1 MSLKKIISVK
11 GIMVAAAALLLFACK
26 PEPVAVT
33 GVLLDQV
40 ECDLGVG
47 STVTL
52 TATVL
57 PADATN
63 KKIEWS
69 VAPKGIVEISAKENV
84 CTVKAVK
91 AGDVTVTAKTE
102 EGGKTATCK
111 ITAKPVSVTGITL
124 DPPTLK
130 LPLGTSGTVTAAVLP
145 ENATNKTV
153 TWTAEPA
160 DAVELTDNKNGSCT
174 VKALTKGTVTVTA
187 KTEDGEKTAACE
199 VECTVSVT
207 GIALDQETATIEF
220 EKTVTLTATVTPEE
234 ASDKT
239 VNWTAEPADAVE
251 LTDNGDG
258 TCVVKG
264 LKVGDAVVKAT
275 TADGGYE
282 DACTVKVTP
291 VAVKGITLSPATQEL
306 TLGGSTNITV
316 TFDPVNASD
325 KEVTWSFTP
334 EETHL
339 TVTKNEDGTYAIAAD
354 KECQE
359 TTFTVT
365 ATTNDGGKTATC
377 QVTTKRVPVTGVS
390 LNRRTLTVTLGEEAQ
405 TLTATVKPGNATDKT
420 VTWKADPEAAVEL
433 TDNGDGTCSV
443 KAKEGITKIE
453 TVTVT
458 ATTQDGG
465 HTATCTVTVK
475 PVLVTAIYT
484 WDNPDAIVGGTFTL
498 KPVIYPENATNK
510 KLEWTATVEGNPS
523 EHITLEPSEDG
534 TACTVTIA
542 KGFGKTPKEITF
554 KAAATDGSEQ
564 SGTYTVTP
572 TWEPVEEILL
582 NKPTLALQTG
592 DGVILTATVL
602 PENASDKTVTWA
614 IDGDGSVATMTDN
627 GDGTCTVT
635 AVGAGTATVTVT
647 GNDDPGKT
655 ATCQISVDLLG
666 NTAFIEAV
674 GDKCTWTKEG
684 DGTVL
689 LTPENLAVMAAVTEL
704 DLSNKGLTD
713 LGGIEYFTGLT
724 KLNISRNNLTSLDV
738 SQNTNLTEL
747 DCRYNKLTE
756 LDVSLLTALT
766 SLSCNGNELT
776 ELDVSALTALT
787 VLYCGQNNLSKLDV
801 SKNTELIELSCDDN
815 GFLSEL
821 NLSANTKL
829 EKLDCYRCD
838 LSSLNLSANTKL
850 TSLNVGSQALTF
862 DLSSNTELVSLDCRY
877 CSLTELDLSKQTKL
891 ESLICNNNQLTTL
904 NLSANTA
911 LKELVC
917 YNNTLTELDLSANTA
932 LKRLECSS
940 SKLTSLNLSGVVAL
954 EVLNCENSSLTTL
967 DLSTNTALRDLNCSK
982 NNLTALDV
990 SNNTNLSQLRCYQ
1003 NKLTTLDIT
1012 DTDLENGWLSCGQQL
1027 DSDGNQTQKLTLT
1040 LTSAQKSQWD
1050 INWSRDG
1057 FNTNVKP
1064 TVK

>member
-11 GIMVAAAALLLFACK
+11 GIIIAAALLLFACK

-130 LPLGTSGTVTAAVLP
+130 LPLGTSETVTAAVLP

-251 LTDNGDG
+251 LTDNGNG

-306 TLGGSTNITV
+306 TLGGSKNITV

-339 TVTKNEDGTYAIAAD
+339 RVTKNEDGTYAIAAD
-354 KECQE
+354 KECPEQ
-359 TTFTVT
+359 TFTVT

-377 QVTTKRVPVTGVS
+377 TVTTKRVPVTGVS
-390 LNRRTLTVTLGEEAQ
+390 LNRTTLTVTLGEEAQ
-405 TLTATVKPGNATDKT
+405 TLTATVRPDNATDKT
-420 VTWKADPEAAVEL
+420 VTWKADLEAAVEL

-458 ATTQDGG
+458 ATTKDGSK
-465 HTATCTVTVK
+465 TATCTVTVK
-475 PVLVTAIYT
+475 PVLIQSIYFSGY
-484 WDNPDAIVGGTFTL
+484 PHASVGGTFIL
-498 KPVIYPENATNK
+498 EPVIYPEDATNK
-510 KLEWTATVEGNPS
+510 KLDWTATVEGSPS
-523 EHITLEPSEDG
+523 GHITLEPSEDG

-542 KGFGKTPKEITF
+542 KEFGKTPKEITF

-564 SGTYTVTP
+564 FKTYTVTP
-572 TWEPVEEILL
+572 TWEPVTEIRL
-582 NKPTLALQTG
+582 NKPTLALKNG
-592 DGVILTATVL
+592 ESAILSATVL
-602 PENASDKTVTWA
+602 PENASDKTVTWS
-614 IDGDGSVATMTDN
+614 IDGTAATMTAN
-627 GDGTCTVT
+627 GDGTYTVT
-635 AVGAGTATVTVT
+635 AVGAGTAIVTVT
-647 GNDDPGKT
+647 GTDDPGKT

-684 DGTVL
+684 DGTVK
-689 LTPENLAVMAAVTEL
+689 LTPENLAAMAAVTEL

-724 KLNISRNNLTSLDV
+724 NLNLQDNALTALDV
-738 SQNTNLTEL
+738 SKNVNLTDLNLRDNSLTAL
-747 DCRYNKLTE
+747 DVTKNVNLTTLDLWGNKLTE
-756 LDVSLLTALT
+756 LDVTKNVNLTNLN
-766 SLSCNGNELT
+766 LRNN
-776 ELDVSALTALT
+776 ALTALDVT
-787 VLYCGQNNLSKLDV
+787 KNTALTDLDCTGNQLTAIDVSNNTELVNLNLQNNRLTALDVSKNTKLQFLNCNNSSIGTLDV
-801 SKNTELIELSCDDN
+801 SKNTELLSLSCTYC
-815 GFLSEL
+815 GLT
-821 NLSANTKL
+821 NLDVSANTKL
-829 EKLDCYRCD
+829 QW
-838 LSSLNLSANTKL
+838 LS
-850 TSLNVGSQALTF
+850 
-862 DLSSNTELVSLDCRY
+862 
-877 CSLTELDLSKQTKL
+877 
-891 ESLICNNNQLTTL
+891 
-904 NLSANTA
+904 
-911 LKELVC
+911 C
-917 YNNTLTELDLSANTA
+917 YNNTLTELDVSGLTELNQLQCSNNRLAELDLSANT
-932 LKRLECSS
+932 
-940 SKLTSLNLSGVVAL
+940 KLTWI
-954 EVLNCENSSLTTL
+954 NC
-967 DLSTNTALRDLNCSK
+967 D
-982 NNLTALDV
+982 NNRFAE
-990 SNNTNLSQLRCYQ
+990 
-1003 NKLTTLDIT
+1003 LDISHI
-1012 DTDLENGWLSCGQQL
+1012 TDLQTLYC
-1027 DSDGNQTQKLTLT
+1027 GNQRTPDN
-1040 LTSAQKSQWD
+1040 S
-1050 INWSRDG
+1050 
-1057 FNTNVKP
+1057 P
-1064 TVK
+1064 TKMGE

>member
-1 MSLKKIISVK
+1 
-11 GIMVAAAALLLFACK
+11 MVAAAALLLFACK

-102 EGGKTATCK
+102 EGGKTAICK
-111 ITAKPVSVTGITL
+111 ITAKPVPVTGITL

-251 LTDNGDG
+251 LTDNGNG

-306 TLGGSTNITV
+306 TLGGSKNITV

-325 KEVTWSFTP
+325 KEATWSFDP
-334 EETHL
+334 PETHL

-390 LNRRTLTVTLGEEAQ
+390 LNRTTLTVTLGEEAQ
-405 TLTATVKPGNATDKT
+405 TLTATVKPDNATDKT

-458 ATTQDGG
+458 ATTKDGSK
-465 HTATCTVTVK
+465 TATCTVTVK

-484 WDNPDAIVGGTFTL
+484 WDNPDAIVGGTFIL
-498 KPVIYPENATNK
+498 EPVIYPEDATNK

-542 KGFGKTPKEITF
+542 KEFGKDPKAITF
-554 KAAATDGSEQ
+554 TAAATDGSEQ

-572 TWEPVEEILL
+572 TWISVTEIRL
-582 NKPTLALQTG
+582 NKPTLALKNG
-592 DGVILTATVL
+592 ESAILTAAVL

-614 IDGDGSVATMTDN
+614 IDGDGSVAAIADN
-627 GDGTCTVT
+627 GDGTYTVT

-647 GNDDPGKT
+647 GTDVPDIK
-655 ATCQISVDLLG
+655 AACQISVDLLG

-724 KLNISRNNLTSLDV
+724 DLNLQGNALTSLDV
-738 SQNTNLTEL
+738 SKNVNLT
-747 DCRYNKLTE
+747 KLNLRDNSLTA
-756 LDVSLLTALT
+756 LDVSENVNLTDLNLQGNALT
-766 SLSCNGNELT
+766 SLDVSKNVNLT
-776 ELDVSALTALT
+776 KLNLRDNSLTALDVSENVNLTNLNLRDNALTALDVT
-787 VLYCGQNNLSKLDV
+787 KNTALTDLDCTGNQLTAIDVSNNTELVNLNLQNNRLTALDVSKNTKLQFLSCNNSSIGTLDV
-801 SKNTELIELSCDDN
+801 SKNTELLNLSCT
-815 GFLSEL
+815 GCGLT
-821 NLSANTKL
+821 NLDVSANTKL
-829 EKLDCYRCD
+829 QSLSCYNNNLTELDVSG
-838 LSSLNLSANTKL
+838 LTELNQLQCSDNRLAELDLSANTKL
-850 TSLNVGSQALTF
+850 TWINCDNNRFAELDISHITDLQYLYCGNQRTPDDSPTQILDLILTTAQKEKW
-862 DLSSNTELVSLDCRY
+862 DNEWPSSSSSNVRV
-877 CSLTELDLSKQTKL
+877 
-891 ESLICNNNQLTTL
+891 NPVV
-904 NLSANTA
+904 
-911 LKELVC
+911 KE
-917 YNNTLTELDLSANTA
+917 
-932 LKRLECSS
+932 
-940 SKLTSLNLSGVVAL
+940 
-954 EVLNCENSSLTTL
+954 
-967 DLSTNTALRDLNCSK
+967 
-982 NNLTALDV
+982 
-990 SNNTNLSQLRCYQ
+990 
-1003 NKLTTLDIT
+1003 
-1012 DTDLENGWLSCGQQL
+1012 
-1027 DSDGNQTQKLTLT
+1027 
-1040 LTSAQKSQWD
+1040 
-1050 INWSRDG
+1050 
-1057 FNTNVKP
+1057 
-1064 TVK
+1064 

>member
-1 MSLKKIISVK
+1 
-11 GIMVAAAALLLFACK
+11 MVAAAALLLFACK

-63 KKIEWS
+63 KKIEWI

-251 LTDNGDG
+251 LTDNGNG

-264 LKVGDAVVKAT
+264 LKVGDAVVKAI

-291 VAVKGITLSPATQEL
+291 VAVKSITLSPATQEL
-306 TLGGSTNITV
+306 TLGGSKNITV

-365 ATTNDGGKTATC
+365 ATTNDGAKTATC

-390 LNRRTLTVTLGEEAQ
+390 LNRTTLTVILGEEAQ
-405 TLTATVKPGNATDKT
+405 TLTATVQPGNATDKT

-458 ATTQDGG
+458 ATTKDGSK
-465 HTATCTVTVK
+465 TATCTVTVK
-475 PVLVTAIYT
+475 PVLIRLISFLEYPHAS
-484 WDNPDAIVGGTFTL
+484 VGGTFIL
-498 KPVIYPENATNK
+498 ESVFYPENATNK
-510 KLEWTATVEGNPS
+510 KLDWTATVEGNPS

-542 KGFGKTPKEITF
+542 KEFGKDPKEITF

-564 SGTYTVTP
+564 FKTYTVTP
-572 TWEPVEEILL
+572 TWEPVTEIRL
-582 NKPTLALQTG
+582 NKPTLALKNG
-592 DGVILTATVL
+592 ESAILSATVL

-614 IDGDGSVATMTDN
+614 IDGDGSVATMTAN
-627 GDGTCTVT
+627 GDGTYTVT

-674 GDKCTWTKEG
+674 GDKCTWTKEE
-684 DGTVL
+684 DGTVK

-724 KLNISRNNLTSLDV
+724 DLNLRDNALTALDVSKNVNLTNLNLQGNALTSLDV
-738 SQNTNLTEL
+738 SKNVNLTNLNL
-747 DCRYNKLTE
+747 RDN
-756 LDVSLLTALT
+756 ALT
-766 SLSCNGNELT
+766 SLDVTKNTVLTDLDCTGNQLTAIDVSNNTELVNLNLQNNRLT
-776 ELDVSALTALT
+776 ALDVSKNTKLQFLN
-787 VLYCGQNNLSKLDV
+787 CNNSSIGTLDV
-801 SKNTELIELSCDDN
+801 SKNTELLSLSCT
-815 GFLSEL
+815 GCGLT
-821 NLSANTKL
+821 NLDVSANTKL
-829 EKLDCYRCD
+829 QG
-838 LSSLNLSANTKL
+838 LS
-850 TSLNVGSQALTF
+850 
-862 DLSSNTELVSLDCRY
+862 
-877 CSLTELDLSKQTKL
+877 
-891 ESLICNNNQLTTL
+891 
-904 NLSANTA
+904 
-911 LKELVC
+911 C
-917 YNNTLTELDLSANTA
+917 YNNTLTELDVSGLTELNQLQCSNNRLAELDLSANTKLTWINCDNNRFA
-932 LKRLECSS
+932 ELDISHITDLQYLYCGKQRTPDDSPTQILDLILTTAQKEKWDNEWSS
-940 SKLTSLNLSGVVAL
+940 S
-954 EVLNCENSSLTTL
+954 SS
-967 DLSTNTALRDLNCSK
+967 
-982 NNLTALDV
+982 
-990 SNNTNLSQLRCYQ
+990 SNVRVNP
-1003 NKLTTLDIT
+1003 I
-1012 DTDLENGWLSCGQQL
+1012 
-1027 DSDGNQTQKLTLT
+1027 
-1040 LTSAQKSQWD
+1040 
-1050 INWSRDG
+1050 
-1057 FNTNVKP
+1057 VKE
-1064 TVK
+1064 

>member
-153 TWTAEPA
+153 TWTAEPT

-239 VNWTAEPADAVE
+239 VNWTAEPTDAVE
-251 LTDNGDG
+251 LTDNGNG

-291 VAVKGITLSPATQEL
+291 VAVKSITLSPATQEL
-306 TLGGSTNITV
+306 TLGGSKNITV

-354 KECQE
+354 KECPEQ
-359 TTFTVT
+359 TFTVT
-365 ATTNDGGKTATC
+365 ATTNDGAKTATC
-377 QVTTKRVPVTGVS
+377 TVTTKRVPVTGVS
-390 LNRRTLTVTLGEEAQ
+390 LNRATLTVILGEEAQ
-405 TLTATVKPGNATDKT
+405 TLTATVKPDNATDKT

-458 ATTQDGG
+458 ATTKDGSK
-465 HTATCTVTVK
+465 TATCTVTVK

-498 KPVIYPENATNK
+498 KPVIHPEDATNK

-534 TACTVTIA
+534 TACTATIA
-542 KGFGKTPKEITF
+542 KGFGKEPKEITF
-554 KAAATDGSEQ
+554 KAAATDGSEK
-564 SGTYTVTP
+564 SGTYTVIP
-572 TWEPVEEILL
+572 TWEPVTEIRL
-582 NKPTLALQTG
+582 NKPTLALKNG
-592 DGVILTATVL
+592 ESAILTATVL
-602 PENASDKTVTWA
+602 PENASDKTVTWS
-614 IDGDGSVATMTDN
+614 IDGTAATMTDN
-627 GDGTCTVT
+627 GDGTCTVK

-666 NTAFIEAV
+666 NTAFIKAV

-689 LTPENLAVMAAVTEL
+689 LTPKNLAAMAAVTEL

-724 KLNISRNNLTSLDV
+724 DLNLRDNSLTALDVSKNVNLTNLNLQGNALTSLDV
-738 SQNTNLTEL
+738 SKNVNLTTL
-747 DCRYNKLTE
+747 NLW
-756 LDVSLLTALT
+756 
-766 SLSCNGNELT
+766 GN
-776 ELDVSALTALT
+776 ALTALDVT
-787 VLYCGQNNLSKLDV
+787 KNTALTHLNCTGNQLTAIDVSNNTELVDLNLQNNRLTALDVSKNTKLQFLSCNNSLIGTLDV
-801 SKNTELIELSCDDN
+801 SKNTELLDLSCTYC
-815 GFLSEL
+815 GLT
-821 NLSANTKL
+821 NLDVSANTKL
-829 EKLDCYRCD
+829 QWLNCYDNTLTELDVSGLTELNQLRCSNNRLAELD
-838 LSSLNLSANTKL
+838 LSANTKL
-850 TSLNVGSQALTF
+850 TWINCDNNRFAELDISHITDLQAL
-862 DLSSNTELVSLDCRY
+862 Y
-877 CSLTELDLSKQTKL
+877 C
-891 ESLICNNNQLTTL
+891 
-904 NLSANTA
+904 
-911 LKELVC
+911 
-917 YNNTLTELDLSANTA
+917 
-932 LKRLECSS
+932 
-940 SKLTSLNLSGVVAL
+940 
-954 EVLNCENSSLTTL
+954 
-967 DLSTNTALRDLNCSK
+967 
-982 NNLTALDV
+982 
-990 SNNTNLSQLRCYQ
+990 
-1003 NKLTTLDIT
+1003 
-1012 DTDLENGWLSCGQQL
+1012 
-1027 DSDGNQTQKLTLT
+1027 GNQRAPDDSRTQILDLTLT
-1040 LTSAQKSQWD
+1040 TAQKEKWD
-1050 INWSRDG
+1050 NEWSSSSS
-1057 FNTNVKP
+1057 NVRVNP
-1064 TVK
+1064 VVKE

>member
-1 MSLKKIISVK
+1 
-11 GIMVAAAALLLFACK
+11 MVAAAALLLFACK

-102 EGGKTATCK
+102 DGGKTATCK

-239 VNWTAEPADAVE
+239 VNWTAEPADAVK
-251 LTDNGDG
+251 LTDNEDG

-316 TFDPVNASD
+316 TFDPVNAYD

-354 KECQE
+354 KECPEQ
-359 TTFTVT
+359 TFTVT
-365 ATTNDGGKTATC
+365 ATTNDGSKTATC
-377 QVTTKRVPVTGVS
+377 TVTTKRVPVTGVS
-390 LNRRTLTVTLGEEAQ
+390 LNRTTLTVTLGEEAQ
-405 TLTATVKPGNATDKT
+405 TLTATVKPDNATDKT

-458 ATTQDGG
+458 VTAKDGSK
-465 HTATCTVTVK
+465 TATCTVTVE
-475 PVLVTAIYT
+475 PVLIQSIYFSGY
-484 WDNPDAIVGGTFTL
+484 PYASVGGTFIL
-498 KPVIYPENATNK
+498 ESVIYPEDATNK
-510 KLEWTATVEGNPS
+510 KLDWTATVEGSPS
-523 EHITLEPSEDG
+523 EHVKLTPSEDG

-542 KGFGKTPKEITF
+542 KEFGKTPKKITF

-564 SGTYTVTP
+564 S
-572 TWEPVEEILL
+572 
-582 NKPTLALQTG
+582 
-592 DGVILTATVL
+592 
-602 PENASDKTVTWA
+602 
-614 IDGDGSVATMTDN
+614 
-627 GDGTCTVT
+627 
-635 AVGAGTATVTVT
+635 
-647 GNDDPGKT
+647 
-655 ATCQISVDLLG
+655 
-666 NTAFIEAV
+666 
-674 GDKCTWTKEG
+674 
-684 DGTVL
+684 
-689 LTPENLAVMAAVTEL
+689 
-704 DLSNKGLTD
+704 
-713 LGGIEYFTGLT
+713 
-724 KLNISRNNLTSLDV
+724 
-738 SQNTNLTEL
+738 
-747 DCRYNKLTE
+747 
-756 LDVSLLTALT
+756 
-766 SLSCNGNELT
+766 
-776 ELDVSALTALT
+776 
-787 VLYCGQNNLSKLDV
+787 
-801 SKNTELIELSCDDN
+801 
-815 GFLSEL
+815 
-821 NLSANTKL
+821 
-829 EKLDCYRCD
+829 
-838 LSSLNLSANTKL
+838 
-850 TSLNVGSQALTF
+850 
-862 DLSSNTELVSLDCRY
+862 
-877 CSLTELDLSKQTKL
+877 
-891 ESLICNNNQLTTL
+891 
-904 NLSANTA
+904 
-911 LKELVC
+911 
-917 YNNTLTELDLSANTA
+917 
-932 LKRLECSS
+932 
-940 SKLTSLNLSGVVAL
+940 
-954 EVLNCENSSLTTL
+954 
-967 DLSTNTALRDLNCSK
+967 
-982 NNLTALDV
+982 
-990 SNNTNLSQLRCYQ
+990 
-1003 NKLTTLDIT
+1003 
-1012 DTDLENGWLSCGQQL
+1012 DT
-1027 DSDGNQTQKLTLT
+1027 
-1040 LTSAQKSQWD
+1040 
-1050 INWSRDG
+1050 
-1057 FNTNVKP
+1057 
-1064 TVK
+1064 

>member
-1 MSLKKIISVK
+1 M
-11 GIMVAAAALLLFACK
+11 
-26 PEPVAVT
+26 T

-239 VNWTAEPADAVE
+239 VNWTAEPTDAVE
-251 LTDNGDG
+251 LTDNGNG

-306 TLGGSTNITV
+306 TLGGSKNITV

-354 KECQE
+354 KECPEQ
-359 TTFTVT
+359 TFTVT
-365 ATTNDGGKTATC
+365 ATTNDGAKTATC
-377 QVTTKRVPVTGVS
+377 TVTTKRVPVTGVS
-390 LNRRTLTVTLGEEAQ
+390 LNRATLTVILGEEAQ
-405 TLTATVKPGNATDKT
+405 TLTATVKPDNATDKT

-453 TVTVT
+453 T
-458 ATTQDGG
+458 
-465 HTATCTVTVK
+465 
-475 PVLVTAIYT
+475 Y
-484 WDNPDAIVGGTFTL
+484 
-498 KPVIYPENATNK
+498 
-510 KLEWTATVEGNPS
+510 
-523 EHITLEPSEDG
+523 
-534 TACTVTIA
+534 
-542 KGFGKTPKEITF
+542 
-554 KAAATDGSEQ
+554 
-564 SGTYTVTP
+564 
-572 TWEPVEEILL
+572 
-582 NKPTLALQTG
+582 G
-592 DGVILTATVL
+592 DG
-602 PENASDKTVTWA
+602 E
-614 IDGDGSVATMTDN
+614 TDS
-627 GDGTCTVT
+627 
-635 AVGAGTATVTVT
+635 
-647 GNDDPGKT
+647 GKIYLLFG
-655 ATCQISVDLLG
+655 ISSCVCRR
-666 NTAFIEAV
+666 NVHI
-674 GDKCTWTKEG
+674 
-684 DGTVL
+684 
-689 LTPENLAVMAAVTEL
+689 
-704 DLSNKGLTD
+704 
-713 LGGIEYFTGLT
+713 GIGH
-724 KLNISRNNLTSLDV
+724 
-738 SQNTNLTEL
+738 
-747 DCRYNKLTE
+747 
-756 LDVSLLTALT
+756 
-766 SLSCNGNELT
+766 
-776 ELDVSALTALT
+776 
-787 VLYCGQNNLSKLDV
+787 
-801 SKNTELIELSCDDN
+801 
-815 GFLSEL
+815 
-821 NLSANTKL
+821 
-829 EKLDCYRCD
+829 
-838 LSSLNLSANTKL
+838 
-850 TSLNVGSQALTF
+850 
-862 DLSSNTELVSLDCRY
+862 
-877 CSLTELDLSKQTKL
+877 
-891 ESLICNNNQLTTL
+891 
-904 NLSANTA
+904 
-911 LKELVC
+911 
-917 YNNTLTELDLSANTA
+917 
-932 LKRLECSS
+932 
-940 SKLTSLNLSGVVAL
+940 LSGGCDKQKTGVDS
-954 EVLNCENSSLTTL
+954 NC
-967 DLSTNTALRDLNCSK
+967 
-982 NNLTALDV
+982 
-990 SNNTNLSQLRCYQ
+990 
-1003 NKLTTLDIT
+1003 
-1012 DTDLENGWLSCGQQL
+1012 GW
-1027 DSDGNQTQKLTLT
+1027 
-1040 LTSAQKSQWD
+1040 
-1050 INWSRDG
+1050 
-1057 FNTNVKP
+1057 
-1064 TVK
+1064 

>member
-130 LPLGTSGTVTAAVLP
+130 LPLGTSETVTAAVLP

-306 TLGGSTNITV
+306 TLGGSKNITV

-354 KECQE
+354 KECPEQ
-359 TTFTVT
+359 TFTVT

-377 QVTTKRVPVTGVS
+377 TVTTKRVPVTGVS
-390 LNRRTLTVTLGEEAQ
+390 LNRTTLTVTLGEEAQ
-405 TLTATVKPGNATDKT
+405 TLTATVRPDNATDKT

-458 ATTQDGG
+458 ATTKDGSK
-465 HTATCTVTVK
+465 TATCTVTVK
-475 PVLVTAIYT
+475 PVLIESIYFSGY
-484 WDNPDAIVGGTFTL
+484 PYASVGGTFIL
-498 KPVIYPENATNK
+498 EPVIYPEDATNK
-510 KLEWTATVEGNPS
+510 KLDWTATVEGNPS

-542 KGFGKTPKEITF
+542 KEFGKDPKEITF
-554 KAAATDGSEQ
+554 KAAATDGSKQ
-564 SGTYTVTP
+564 SVTYTVTP
-572 TWEPVEEILL
+572 TWEPVTEIRL
-582 NKPTLALQTG
+582 NKPTLALKNG
-592 DGVILTATVL
+592 ESAILTAAVL

-655 ATCQISVDLLG
+655 AACQISVDLLG

-724 KLNISRNNLTSLDV
+724 NLNLQDNALTALDVTKNVNLTSL
-738 SQNTNLTEL
+738 NLQ
-747 DCRYNKLTE
+747 
-756 LDVSLLTALT
+756 
-766 SLSCNGNELT
+766 GN
-776 ELDVSALTALT
+776 ALTALDVT
-787 VLYCGQNNLSKLDV
+787 KNVNLTNLNLRNNALTALDVTKNTALTDLDCTGNQLTAIDVSNNTELVNLNLQNNRLTALDVSKNTKLQFLNCNNSSIGTLDV
-801 SKNTELIELSCDDN
+801 SKNTELLNLSCTYC
-815 GFLSEL
+815 GLT
-821 NLSANTKL
+821 NLDVSANTKL
-829 EKLDCYRCD
+829 QG
-838 LSSLNLSANTKL
+838 LS
-850 TSLNVGSQALTF
+850 
-862 DLSSNTELVSLDCRY
+862 
-877 CSLTELDLSKQTKL
+877 
-891 ESLICNNNQLTTL
+891 
-904 NLSANTA
+904 
-911 LKELVC
+911 C
-917 YNNTLTELDLSANTA
+917 YNNTLTELDVSGLTELNQLQCSNNRLAELDLSANTKLTWINCDNNRFA
-932 LKRLECSS
+932 ELDISHITDLQTLYCGKQRTPDDSPTQILDLILTTAQKEKWENEWSS
-940 SKLTSLNLSGVVAL
+940 S
-954 EVLNCENSSLTTL
+954 SS
-967 DLSTNTALRDLNCSK
+967 
-982 NNLTALDV
+982 
-990 SNNTNLSQLRCYQ
+990 
-1003 NKLTTLDIT
+1003 
-1012 DTDLENGWLSCGQQL
+1012 
-1027 DSDGNQTQKLTLT
+1027 
-1040 LTSAQKSQWD
+1040 
-1050 INWSRDG
+1050 
-1057 FNTNVKP
+1057 NVRVNP
-1064 TVK
+1064 IVKE

>member
-11 GIMVAAAALLLFACK
+11 GIIIAAAALLLFACK

-306 TLGGSTNITV
+306 TLGGSKNITV

-354 KECQE
+354 KECPEQ
-359 TTFTVT
+359 TFTVT

-377 QVTTKRVPVTGVS
+377 TVTTKRVPVTGVS
-390 LNRRTLTVTLGEEAQ
+390 LNRTTLTVILGEEAQ
-405 TLTATVKPGNATDKT
+405 TLTATVRPDNATDKT

-458 ATTQDGG
+458 ATTKDGG

-475 PVLVTAIYT
+475 PVLIESIYFSGY
-484 WDNPDAIVGGTFTL
+484 PYASVGGTFIL
-498 KPVIYPENATNK
+498 EPVIYPENATNK
-510 KLEWTATVEGNPS
+510 KLDWTATVEGNPS

-542 KGFGKTPKEITF
+542 KEFGKDPKEITF

-564 SGTYTVTP
+564 FKTYTVTP
-572 TWEPVEEILL
+572 TWEPVTEIRL
-582 NKPTLALQTG
+582 NKPTLALKNG
-592 DGVILTATVL
+592 ESAILSATVL
-602 PENASDKTVTWA
+602 PENASDKTVTWS
-614 IDGDGSVATMTDN
+614 IDGTAATMTAN
-627 GDGTCTVT
+627 GDGTYTVT
-635 AVGAGTATVTVT
+635 AVGAGTAIVTVT
-647 GNDDPGKT
+647 GTDDPGKT

-684 DGTVL
+684 DGTVK
-689 LTPENLAVMAAVTEL
+689 LTPENLAAMAAVTEL

-724 KLNISRNNLTSLDV
+724 DLNLRDNSLTALDVTKNVNLTTLD
-738 SQNTNLTEL
+738 LWG
-747 DCRYNKLTE
+747 NKLTE
-756 LDVSLLTALT
+756 LDVTKNVNLTNLN
-766 SLSCNGNELT
+766 LRNN
-776 ELDVSALTALT
+776 ALTALDVT
-787 VLYCGQNNLSKLDV
+787 KNTALTDLDCTGNQLTAIDVSNNTELVNLNLQNNRLTALDVSKNTKLQFLNCNNSSIGTLDV
-801 SKNTELIELSCDDN
+801 SKNTELLNLSCTYC
-815 GFLSEL
+815 GLT
-821 NLSANTKL
+821 NLDVSANTKL
-829 EKLDCYRCD
+829 QG
-838 LSSLNLSANTKL
+838 LS
-850 TSLNVGSQALTF
+850 
-862 DLSSNTELVSLDCRY
+862 
-877 CSLTELDLSKQTKL
+877 
-891 ESLICNNNQLTTL
+891 
-904 NLSANTA
+904 
-911 LKELVC
+911 C
-917 YNNTLTELDLSANTA
+917 YNNTLTELDVSGLTELNQLQCSNNRLAELDLSANTKLTWINCDNNRFA
-932 LKRLECSS
+932 ELDISHITDLQTLYCGKQRTPDDSPTQILDLILTTAQKEKWENEWSS
-940 SKLTSLNLSGVVAL
+940 S
-954 EVLNCENSSLTTL
+954 SS
-967 DLSTNTALRDLNCSK
+967 
-982 NNLTALDV
+982 
-990 SNNTNLSQLRCYQ
+990 
-1003 NKLTTLDIT
+1003 
-1012 DTDLENGWLSCGQQL
+1012 
-1027 DSDGNQTQKLTLT
+1027 
-1040 LTSAQKSQWD
+1040 
-1050 INWSRDG
+1050 
-1057 FNTNVKP
+1057 NVRVNP
-1064 TVK
+1064 IVKE

>member
-1 MSLKKIISVK
+1 MNLKKIISVK

-102 EGGKTATCK
+102 DGGKTATCK

-316 TFDPVNASD
+316 TFDPVNAYD

-354 KECQE
+354 KECPEQ
-359 TTFTVT
+359 TFTVT
-365 ATTNDGGKTATC
+365 ATTNDGSKTATC
-377 QVTTKRVPVTGVS
+377 TVTTKRVPVTGVS
-390 LNRRTLTVTLGEEAQ
+390 LNRTTLTVTLGEEAQ

-458 ATTQDGG
+458 ATTKDGSK
-465 HTATCTVTVK
+465 TATCTVTVE
-475 PVLVTAIYT
+475 PVLIRSIYFSGY
-484 WDNPDAIVGGTFTL
+484 PYASVGGTFIL
-498 KPVIYPENATNK
+498 ESVIYPEDATNK

-564 SGTYTVTP
+564 SDTYTVTP
-572 TWEPVEEILL
+572 TWISVTEIRL
-582 NKPTLALQTG
+582 NKPTLALKNG
-592 DGVILTATVL
+592 ESAILSATVL

-614 IDGDGSVATMTDN
+614 IDGDGSVAAIADN
-627 GDGTCTVT
+627 GDGTYTVT

-666 NTAFIEAV
+666 NTDFIEAV

-684 DGTVL
+684 DGTVK

-704 DLSNKGLTD
+704 DLSYKGLTD

-724 KLNISRNNLTSLDV
+724 DLNLRDNSLTAVDVTKNVNLTNLNLQGNALTSLDV
-738 SQNTNLTEL
+738 SENVNLTTL
-747 DCRYNKLTE
+747 DLRGNKLTE
-756 LDVSLLTALT
+756 LDVTKNTALTDLDCTGNQLTAIDVSNNTELVNLNLQNNRLTALDVSKNT
-766 SLSCNGNELT
+766 KLQFLSCNSSSIGT
-776 ELDVSALTALT
+776 
-787 VLYCGQNNLSKLDV
+787 LDV
-801 SKNTELIELSCDDN
+801 SKNTELLDLSCTYC
-815 GFLSEL
+815 GLT
-821 NLSANTKL
+821 NLDVSANTKL
-829 EKLDCYRCD
+829 QW
-838 LSSLNLSANTKL
+838 LS
-850 TSLNVGSQALTF
+850 
-862 DLSSNTELVSLDCRY
+862 
-877 CSLTELDLSKQTKL
+877 
-891 ESLICNNNQLTTL
+891 
-904 NLSANTA
+904 
-911 LKELVC
+911 C
-917 YNNTLTELDLSANTA
+917 YNNTLTELDVSGLTELNQLQCSNNRLAELDLSANTKLTWINCDNNRFA
-932 LKRLECSS
+932 ELDISHITDLQTLYCGNQRTPDDSRTQILDLILTTAQKEKWDNEWSFSS
-940 SKLTSLNLSGVVAL
+940 SSNVRVNPVVK
-954 EVLNCENSSLTTL
+954 E
-967 DLSTNTALRDLNCSK
+967 
-982 NNLTALDV
+982 
-990 SNNTNLSQLRCYQ
+990 
-1003 NKLTTLDIT
+1003 
-1012 DTDLENGWLSCGQQL
+1012 
-1027 DSDGNQTQKLTLT
+1027 
-1040 LTSAQKSQWD
+1040 
-1050 INWSRDG
+1050 
-1057 FNTNVKP
+1057 
-1064 TVK
+1064 

>member
-11 GIMVAAAALLLFACK
+11 GIIIAAAALLLFACK

-130 LPLGTSGTVTAAVLP
+130 LPLGTSETVTAAVLP

-251 LTDNGDG
+251 LTDNGNG

-306 TLGGSTNITV
+306 TLGGSKNITV

-354 KECQE
+354 KECPEQ
-359 TTFTVT
+359 TFTVT

-377 QVTTKRVPVTGVS
+377 TVTTKRVPVTGVS
-390 LNRRTLTVTLGEEAQ
+390 LNRTTLTVTLGEEAQ
-405 TLTATVKPGNATDKT
+405 TLTATVQPGNATDKT

-443 KAKEGITKIE
+443 KAKE
-453 TVTVT
+453 
-458 ATTQDGG
+458 
-465 HTATCTVTVK
+465 
-475 PVLVTAIYT
+475 P
-484 WDNPDAIVGGTFTL
+484 
-498 KPVIYPENATNK
+498 
-510 KLEWTATVEGNPS
+510 
-523 EHITLEPSEDG
+523 
-534 TACTVTIA
+534 
-542 KGFGKTPKEITF
+542 
-554 KAAATDGSEQ
+554 
-564 SGTYTVTP
+564 
-572 TWEPVEEILL
+572 
-582 NKPTLALQTG
+582 
-592 DGVILTATVL
+592 
-602 PENASDKTVTWA
+602 
-614 IDGDGSVATMTDN
+614 
-627 GDGTCTVT
+627 
-635 AVGAGTATVTVT
+635 
-647 GNDDPGKT
+647 KT
-655 ATCQISVDLLG
+655 AAIRQPV
-666 NTAFIEAV
+666 
-674 GDKCTWTKEG
+674 
-684 DGTVL
+684 
-689 LTPENLAVMAAVTEL
+689 
-704 DLSNKGLTD
+704 
-713 LGGIEYFTGLT
+713 
-724 KLNISRNNLTSLDV
+724 R
-738 SQNTNLTEL
+738 
-747 DCRYNKLTE
+747 
-756 LDVSLLTALT
+756 
-766 SLSCNGNELT
+766 
-776 ELDVSALTALT
+776 
-787 VLYCGQNNLSKLDV
+787 
-801 SKNTELIELSCDDN
+801 
-815 GFLSEL
+815 
-821 NLSANTKL
+821 
-829 EKLDCYRCD
+829 
-838 LSSLNLSANTKL
+838 
-850 TSLNVGSQALTF
+850 
-862 DLSSNTELVSLDCRY
+862 
-877 CSLTELDLSKQTKL
+877 
-891 ESLICNNNQLTTL
+891 
-904 NLSANTA
+904 
-911 LKELVC
+911 
-917 YNNTLTELDLSANTA
+917 
-932 LKRLECSS
+932 
-940 SKLTSLNLSGVVAL
+940 
-954 EVLNCENSSLTTL
+954 
-967 DLSTNTALRDLNCSK
+967 
-982 NNLTALDV
+982 
-990 SNNTNLSQLRCYQ
+990 
-1003 NKLTTLDIT
+1003 
-1012 DTDLENGWLSCGQQL
+1012 
-1027 DSDGNQTQKLTLT
+1027 
-1040 LTSAQKSQWD
+1040 
-1050 INWSRDG
+1050 
-1057 FNTNVKP
+1057 
-1064 TVK
+1064 

>member
-1 MSLKKIISVK
+1 MSLKKITSVK

-130 LPLGTSGTVTAAVLP
+130 LPLGTSETVTAAVLP

-239 VNWTAEPADAVE
+239 VNWTAEPVDAVE
-251 LTDNGDG
+251 LTDNGNG

-306 TLGGSTNITV
+306 TLGGSKNITV

-339 TVTKNEDGTYAIAAD
+339 RVTKNEDGTYAIAAD
-354 KECQE
+354 KECPEQ
-359 TTFTVT
+359 TFTVT

-377 QVTTKRVPVTGVS
+377 TVTTKRVPVTGVS
-390 LNRRTLTVTLGEEAQ
+390 LNRTTLTVTLGEEAQ
-405 TLTATVKPGNATDKT
+405 TLTATVKPDNATDKT

-458 ATTQDGG
+458 ATTKDGSK
-465 HTATCTVTVK
+465 TATCTVTVK
-475 PVLVTAIYT
+475 PVLIESIYFSGY
-484 WDNPDAIVGGTFTL
+484 PYASVGGTFTL
-498 KPVIYPENATNK
+498 KSVIYPEDATNK

-523 EHITLEPSEDG
+523 EHVKLTPSEDG

-542 KGFGKTPKEITF
+542 KEFGKTPKEITF

-564 SGTYTVTP
+564 FKTYTVTP
-572 TWEPVEEILL
+572 TWEPVTEIRL
-582 NKPTLALQTG
+582 NKPTLALKNG
-592 DGVILTATVL
+592 ESAILSATVL

-614 IDGDGSVATMTDN
+614 IDGDGSVATMTAN

-635 AVGAGTATVTVT
+635 AVGVGTATVTVT
-647 GNDDPGKT
+647 GTDVPDIK
-655 ATCQISVDLLG
+655 AACQISVDLLG

-684 DGTVL
+684 DGTVK
-689 LTPENLAVMAAVTEL
+689 LTPENLTAMAAVTEL

-724 KLNISRNNLTSLDV
+724 DLNLRDNSLTALDVTKNVNLTTLD
-738 SQNTNLTEL
+738 LWG
-747 DCRYNKLTE
+747 NKLTE
-756 LDVSLLTALT
+756 LDVSKNVNLTTLN
-766 SLSCNGNELT
+766 LRNN
-776 ELDVSALTALT
+776 ALTALDVT
-787 VLYCGQNNLSKLDV
+787 KNTALTDLNCTGNQLTAIDVSNNTELVDLNLQNNRLTALDVSKNTKLQFLSCNNSLIGTLDV
-801 SKNTELIELSCDDN
+801 SKNTELLSLSCTYC
-815 GFLSEL
+815 GLT
-821 NLSANTKL
+821 NLDVSANTKL
-829 EKLDCYRCD
+829 QS
-838 LSSLNLSANTKL
+838 LS
-850 TSLNVGSQALTF
+850 
-862 DLSSNTELVSLDCRY
+862 
-877 CSLTELDLSKQTKL
+877 
-891 ESLICNNNQLTTL
+891 
-904 NLSANTA
+904 
-911 LKELVC
+911 C
-917 YNNTLTELDLSANTA
+917 YNNTLTELDVSGLTELNQLQCSNNRLAELDLSANTKLTWINCDNNRFA
-932 LKRLECSS
+932 ELDISHITDLQTLYCGKQRTPDDSPTQILDLILTTAQKEKWENEWSS
-940 SKLTSLNLSGVVAL
+940 S
-954 EVLNCENSSLTTL
+954 SS
-967 DLSTNTALRDLNCSK
+967 
-982 NNLTALDV
+982 
-990 SNNTNLSQLRCYQ
+990 
-1003 NKLTTLDIT
+1003 
-1012 DTDLENGWLSCGQQL
+1012 
-1027 DSDGNQTQKLTLT
+1027 
-1040 LTSAQKSQWD
+1040 
-1050 INWSRDG
+1050 
-1057 FNTNVKP
+1057 NVRVNP
-1064 TVK
+1064 IVKE

>member
-11 GIMVAAAALLLFACK
+11 GIIIAAALLLFACK

-130 LPLGTSGTVTAAVLP
+130 LPLGTSETVTAAVLP

-220 EKTVTLTATVTPEE
+220 EKTVTLTATVTLEE

-251 LTDNGDG
+251 LTDNGNG

-306 TLGGSTNITV
+306 TLGGSKNITV

-339 TVTKNEDGTYAIAAD
+339 RVTKNEDGTYAIAAD
-354 KECQE
+354 KECPEQ
-359 TTFTVT
+359 TFTVT

-377 QVTTKRVPVTGVS
+377 TVTTKRVPVTGVS
-390 LNRRTLTVTLGEEAQ
+390 LNRTTLTVTLGEEAQ
-405 TLTATVKPGNATDKT
+405 TLTATVKPDNATDKT

-458 ATTQDGG
+458 ATTKDGSK
-465 HTATCTVTVK
+465 TSTCTVTVE
-475 PVLVTAIYT
+475 PVLIESIYFSGY
-484 WDNPDAIVGGTFTL
+484 PYASVGGTFIL
-498 KPVIYPENATNK
+498 EPVIYPEDATNK
-510 KLEWTATVEGNPS
+510 KLDWTATVDGSPS
-523 EHITLEPSEDG
+523 GHITLEPSEDG

-542 KGFGKTPKEITF
+542 KEFGKTPKEITF

-564 SGTYTVTP
+564 FKTYTVTP
-572 TWEPVEEILL
+572 TWEPVTEIRL
-582 NKPTLALQTG
+582 NKPTLALKNG
-592 DGVILTATVL
+592 ESAILSATVL

-614 IDGDGSVATMTDN
+614 IDGDGSVATMTAN

-635 AVGAGTATVTVT
+635 AVGVGTATVTVT
-647 GNDDPGKT
+647 GTDVPDIK
-655 ATCQISVDLLG
+655 AACQISVDLLG

-674 GDKCTWTKEG
+674 GVKCTWTKEG

-689 LTPENLAVMAAVTEL
+689 LTPENLTAMAAVTEL

-747 DCRYNKLTE
+747 DCRYNELTE

-766 SLSCNGNELT
+766 SLFCNGNELT

-801 SKNTELIELSCDDN
+801 SKNTELIDLSCDDN

-838 LSSLNLSANTKL
+838 LSSLDLSANTKL
-850 TSLNVGSQALTF
+850 TSLNVGSQTLTF

-917 YNNTLTELDLSANTA
+917 YLNTLTELDLSANTA
-932 LKRLECSS
+932 LKRLECWG

-954 EVLNCENSSLTTL
+954 EELNCENSSLTTL
-967 DLSTNTALRDLNCSK
+967 DLSTNTALRDLNCGK

-1050 INWSRDG
+1050 INWSLDG

>member
-57 PADATN
+57 PADAAN

-102 EGGKTATCK
+102 EGEKTATCK

-220 EKTVTLTATVTPEE
+220 EKTVTLTATVTPDE

-239 VNWTAEPADAVE
+239 VNWTAEPTDAVE
-251 LTDNGDG
+251 LTDNGNG

-291 VAVKGITLSPATQEL
+291 VAVKSITLSPATQEL

-325 KEVTWSFTP
+325 KEVTWSFDP
-334 EETHL
+334 PETHL

-354 KECQE
+354 KECPE

-365 ATTNDGGKTATC
+365 ATTNDGAKTATC
-377 QVTTKRVPVTGVS
+377 TVTTKRVPVTGVS
-390 LNRRTLTVTLGEEAQ
+390 LNRTTLTVTLGEEAQ
-405 TLTATVKPGNATDKT
+405 TLTATVKPDNATDKT

-458 ATTQDGG
+458 ATTKDGSK
-465 HTATCTVTVK
+465 TATCTVTVK
-475 PVLVTAIYT
+475 PVLIRSIYFSEY
-484 WDNPDAIVGGTFTL
+484 PHASVGGTFIL
-498 KPVIYPENATNK
+498 ESVFYPENATNK
-510 KLEWTATVEGNPS
+510 KLDWTATVEGNPS

-564 SGTYTVTP
+564 FKTYTVTP
-572 TWEPVEEILL
+572 TWEPVTEIRL
-582 NKPTLALQTG
+582 NKPTLALKNG
-592 DGVILTATVL
+592 ESAILTATVL
-602 PENASDKTVTWA
+602 PENASDKTVTWS
-614 IDGDGSVATMTDN
+614 IDGTAATMTAN

-647 GNDDPGKT
+647 GTDVPDIK
-655 ATCQISVDLLG
+655 AACQISVDLLG

-684 DGTVL
+684 DGTVK
-689 LTPENLAVMAAVTEL
+689 LTPENLAAMAAVTEL

-724 KLNISRNNLTSLDV
+724 NLNLQDNALTALDV
-738 SQNTNLTEL
+738 SKNVNLTDLNLRDNSLTAL
-747 DCRYNKLTE
+747 DVTKNVNLTTLDLWGNKLTE
-756 LDVSLLTALT
+756 LDVTKNVNLTTLD
-766 SLSCNGNELT
+766 LWGNKLT
-776 ELDVSALTALT
+776 ELDVTKNTALTDLDCTGNQLTAIDVSNNTELVNLNLQNNRLTALDVSKNT
-787 VLYCGQNNLSKLDV
+787 KLQFLNCNNSSIGTLDV
-801 SKNTELIELSCDDN
+801 SKNTELLSLSCTYC
-815 GFLSEL
+815 GLT
-821 NLSANTKL
+821 NLDVSANTKL
-829 EKLDCYRCD
+829 QW
-838 LSSLNLSANTKL
+838 LS
-850 TSLNVGSQALTF
+850 
-862 DLSSNTELVSLDCRY
+862 
-877 CSLTELDLSKQTKL
+877 
-891 ESLICNNNQLTTL
+891 
-904 NLSANTA
+904 
-911 LKELVC
+911 C
-917 YNNTLTELDLSANTA
+917 YNNTLTELDVSGLTELKQLQCSDNWLAELDLSANT
-932 LKRLECSS
+932 
-940 SKLTSLNLSGVVAL
+940 KLTQI
-954 EVLNCENSSLTTL
+954 NC
-967 DLSTNTALRDLNCSK
+967 D
-982 NNLTALDV
+982 NNRFAE
-990 SNNTNLSQLRCYQ
+990 
-1003 NKLTTLDIT
+1003 LDISHI
-1012 DTDLENGWLSCGQQL
+1012 TDLQYLYC
-1027 DSDGNQTQKLTLT
+1027 GNQRAPDDSRTQILDLTLT
-1040 LTSAQKSQWD
+1040 TAQKEKWD
-1050 INWSRDG
+1050 NEWSSSSSS
-1057 FNTNVKP
+1057 NVRVNP
-1064 TVK
+1064 VVKE

>member
-111 ITAKPVSVTGITL
+111 ITAKPVPVTGITL
-124 DPPTLK
+124 GPPTLK

-153 TWTAEPA
+153 TWTAEPV

-239 VNWTAEPADAVE
+239 VTWKADPEAAVE

-291 VAVKGITLSPATQEL
+291 VAVKSITLSPAIQEL

-325 KEVTWSFTP
+325 KEVTWSFDP
-334 EETHL
+334 PPKTHL
-339 TVTKNEDGTYAIAAD
+339 PVTKNEDGTYAIAAD

-390 LNRRTLTVTLGEEAQ
+390 LNRTTLTVILGEEAQ
-405 TLTATVKPGNATDKT
+405 TLTATVRPDNATDKT

-458 ATTQDGG
+458 ATTKDGSK
-465 HTATCTVTVK
+465 TATCTVTVK
-475 PVLVTAIYT
+475 PVLIQSIYFSGY
-484 WDNPDAIVGGTFTL
+484 PHASVGGTFIL
-498 KPVIYPENATNK
+498 EPVIYPEDATNK
-510 KLEWTATVEGNPS
+510 KLDWTATVEGSPS
-523 EHITLEPSEDG
+523 GHITLEPSEDG

-542 KGFGKTPKEITF
+542 KEFGKTPKEITF

-564 SGTYTVTP
+564 FKTYTVTP
-572 TWEPVEEILL
+572 TWEPVTEIRL
-582 NKPTLALQTG
+582 NKPTLALKNG
-592 DGVILTATVL
+592 ESAILSATVL
-602 PENASDKTVTWA
+602 PENASDKTVTWS
-614 IDGDGSVATMTDN
+614 IDGTAATMTAN
-627 GDGTCTVT
+627 GDGTYTVT

-647 GNDDPGKT
+647 GTDDPGKT

-684 DGTVL
+684 DGTVK
-689 LTPENLAVMAAVTEL
+689 LTPENLAAMAAVTEL

-724 KLNISRNNLTSLDV
+724 NLNLQDNALTALDVSKNVNLTSL
-738 SQNTNLTEL
+738 NLQ
-747 DCRYNKLTE
+747 
-756 LDVSLLTALT
+756 
-766 SLSCNGNELT
+766 GN
-776 ELDVSALTALT
+776 ALTALDVT
-787 VLYCGQNNLSKLDV
+787 KNVNLTNLNLRNNALTALDVTKNTALTDLDCTGNQLTAIDVSNNTELVNLNLQNNRLTALDVSKNTKLQFLNCNNSSIGTLDV
-801 SKNTELIELSCDDN
+801 SKNTELLNLSCTYC
-815 GFLSEL
+815 GLT
-821 NLSANTKL
+821 NLDVSANTKL
-829 EKLDCYRCD
+829 QG
-838 LSSLNLSANTKL
+838 LS
-850 TSLNVGSQALTF
+850 
-862 DLSSNTELVSLDCRY
+862 
-877 CSLTELDLSKQTKL
+877 
-891 ESLICNNNQLTTL
+891 
-904 NLSANTA
+904 
-911 LKELVC
+911 C
-917 YNNTLTELDLSANTA
+917 YNNTLTELDVSGLTELNQLQCSNNRLAELDLSANTKLTWINCDNNRFA
-932 LKRLECSS
+932 ELDISHITDLQTLYCGKQRTPDDSPTQILDLILTTAQKEKWENEWSS
-940 SKLTSLNLSGVVAL
+940 S
-954 EVLNCENSSLTTL
+954 SS
-967 DLSTNTALRDLNCSK
+967 
-982 NNLTALDV
+982 
-990 SNNTNLSQLRCYQ
+990 
-1003 NKLTTLDIT
+1003 
-1012 DTDLENGWLSCGQQL
+1012 
-1027 DSDGNQTQKLTLT
+1027 
-1040 LTSAQKSQWD
+1040 
-1050 INWSRDG
+1050 
-1057 FNTNVKP
+1057 NVRVNP
-1064 TVK
+1064 IVKE